1 MNKFQ
6 RSDRFV
12 GLTIGTFLLV
22 LSGLLYLVFD
32 ADVGGML
39 IAAVLVLVTALLVPT
54 VLLPL
59 NRLWILLGLRLSEI
73 NNFALLGLFYG
84 VFIMPYGFVM
94 RLFGYDPMARAIKFG
109 KSSYWKKVARNSD
122 KENLK
127 DMF

>member
-22 LSGLLYLVFD
+22 LSGVLYLVFD
-32 ADVGGML
+32 ADVGGIL
-39 IAAVLVLVTALLVPT
+39 VAAILVLVTALLVPT

-73 NNFALLGLFYG
+73 NNFVLLGLFY
-84 VFIMPYGFVM
+84 VVM
-94 RLFGYDPMARAIKFG
+94 RLFGYDPMGRAIKIG
-109 KSSYWKKVARNSD
+109 KSSYWEKVARNSD